1 MPHRGSLGSADVI
14 NLFRSYYRIYP
25 LLSAFSGLRSSRN
38 ALATNTIAR
47 AVAPKMSAPN
57 NLLTSG
63 LQAEGIYDKINE
75 ALTSASV
82 DFYDNLP
89 TSELQAEGIY
99 ERIHGASSTTVIDY
113 DMSGTLSDQ
122 LASPTV
128 DHAYVELLT
137 CLPFVT

>member
-1 MPHRGSLGSADVI
+1 
-14 NLFRSYYRIYP
+14 
-25 LLSAFSGLRSSRN
+25 
-38 ALATNTIAR
+38 
-47 AVAPKMSAPN
+47 MSAPTYD

-63 LQAEGIYDKINE
+63 LQAEGTYDRINE
-75 ALTSASV
+75 ALTTEASV

-113 DMSGTLSDQ
+113 DMSQ

-128 DHAYVELLT
+128 VLDHAYVELLT